1 MAKERFIET
10 YSQGISNIR
19 KIIVD
24 TETGVNYLLLSSNM
38 TSGCGVAVLVDK
50 DGKPIITSVDGK
62 DSL

>member
-10 YSQGISNIR
+10 YSQGISNVR

-50 DGKPIITSVDGK
+50 DGKPKIGRAHV
-62 DSL
+62 